1 MGTFG
6 SFFSEA
12 LGTFFLLLVILAVT
26 DERNELNIKPVAP
39 IIIGLALATIALS
52 LGYETGFS
60 LNGARDFGPRLFTFL
75 VGYGVEVFSTSCF
88 YFWIP
93 IVAPV
98 VGGLVAGLE
107 QLEEITK
114 RSGKSRRTQNAF
126 YTVKSLECWGVI
138 RCGLNISRP
147 KWCTK
152 TVYNEIQQI
161 CKRRIPYKSPGI
173 LKDLVKLNNTN
184 ELENKLKSI
193 NQRLEDPITTFSIE
207 ILIYL
212 FEFVYPD
219 GTIIQRGNISESTY
233 RLYVID
239 MCLMKLLSGL
249 QADLIYK
256 P

>member
-1 MGTFG
+1 M
-6 SFFSEA
+6 A
-12 LGTFFLLLVILAVT
+12 IIDLNVI
-26 DERNELNIKPVAP
+26 
-39 IIIGLALATIALS
+39 
-52 LGYETGFS
+52 
-60 LNGARDFGPRLFTFL
+60 
-75 VGYGVEVFSTSCF
+75 
-88 YFWIP
+88 
-93 IVAPV
+93 
-98 VGGLVAGLE
+98 LE

-256 P
+256 PGEIALSSIESYRRRKKESYYEQKSDGVFLLCLKNHYIEIGHVEISGGYGCIDKPRSTWDHLKGAVGNFYML